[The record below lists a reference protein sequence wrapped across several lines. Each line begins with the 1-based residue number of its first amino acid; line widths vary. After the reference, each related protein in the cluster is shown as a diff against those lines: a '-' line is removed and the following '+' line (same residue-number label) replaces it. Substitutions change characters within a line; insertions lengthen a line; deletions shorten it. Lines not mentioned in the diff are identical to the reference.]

1 MLEALCLSSTYGTCL
16 MYPPLC
22 TRLTVQMGILAL
34 FVAFLGLR
42 LYGFVAGDPN
52 YSIADTAYD
61 LLAANAIFLF
71 PRLFA
76 ALGMVFPVAR
86 R

>member
-1 MLEALCLSSTYGTCL
+1 
-16 MYPPLC
+16 
-22 TRLTVQMGILAL
+22 LTLQIGILAL

-42 LYGFVAGDPN
+42 LYGFVAGDP
-52 YSIADTAYD
+52 SFAIAYTAYD

-76 ALGMVFPVAR
+76 ALGMYSFMKHSLTW
-86 R
+86 

>member
-1 MLEALCLSSTYGTCL
+1 
-16 MYPPLC
+16 
-22 TRLTVQMGILAL
+22 MGILAL

-42 LYGFVAGDPN
+42 LYGFVAGDPDC
-52 YSIADTAYD
+52 SIADTAYD

-76 ALGMVFPVAR
+76 ALGISVVFRLAYLCRPYEILFSDDYLVSANGN
-86 R
+86 